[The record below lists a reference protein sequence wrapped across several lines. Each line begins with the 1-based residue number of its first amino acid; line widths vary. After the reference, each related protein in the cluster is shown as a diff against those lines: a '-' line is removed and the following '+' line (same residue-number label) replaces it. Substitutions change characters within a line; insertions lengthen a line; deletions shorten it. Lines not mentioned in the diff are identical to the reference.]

1 MKFQSRLSYRSFLM
15 LGSAM
20 MLVTSSGCQ
29 LAENY
34 TKADRS
40 GNMEIQDYRD
50 ALAPRELPKKAAVSE
65 DKSIPSLQPYVSD
78 ETSSSYSKGPMP
90 MVSIAINQSI
100 PLRDALFELAKQADY
115 DIQLDP
121 RISGSIIYTARNRP
135 FDEVI
140 DQISNIAGLRS
151 SFSGNS
157 VKIEI
162 DTPYSQT
169 YRMDFLPFTRSTQ
182 SGINTSL
189 SVSGSGGES
198 GGSSTDSGSTF
209 AIDTKAESDFWKD
222 LETNIK
228 QIVDAN
234 QKAGILKTS
243 SDPSLSFSSSSGSSG
258 STNPPVP
265 PIDPTAL
272 AGEAPQAG
280 DETISFKNV
289 FTGGQL
295 VPAQTTGTSS
305 TTDGAATTSTTPP
318 TNGTA
323 STTTPA
329 TPSTNA
335 TATPTT
341 PAPSTPAPSETVLQ
355 VESLPTSS
363 AEAQEDI
370 ASSFSINKTAGIVT
384 VFAPASVQKK
394 VADYL
399 SQVKAAVSQQVLIE
413 AKVLEVQ
420 LNDEYSN
427 GIDWSVISRSLGG
440 LDSIGFSG
448 ARGSLSPTEAAT
460 SGFRISGAG
469 VTAVVEMI
477 SRFGTVK
484 ALASPRVTV
493 LNNQSAVLNVAE
505 NRVFFEFDVERKDG
519 QNGEP
524 DTVTIDSESRTVP
537 EGVLINV
544 MPSVDSS
551 NGTISMQVR
560 PTISRIVG
568 EAIDPSVP
576 IILAQAGIT
585 SSEIQNRVPVVSVK
599 EIDTVVR
606 MESGDAV
613 VMGGLME
620 DDTTGTQRGVPVA
633 NEVPILGNLFKTQDN
648 AVRKSEFVI
657 FLQATILKDP
667 SDSVHNT
674 DKDLYRTFGQD
685 RRPFKM

>member
-1 MKFQSRLSYRSFLM
+1 MFT
-15 LGSAM
+15 SAV

-50 ALAPRELPKKAAVSE
+50 ALAPREVPKKATVSQ

-78 ETSSSYSKGPMP
+78 DVSSSYSKGPMP

-121 RISGSIIYTARNRP
+121 RITGSIIYTARNRP

-140 DQISNIAGLRS
+140 DQISGIAGLRS
-151 SFSGNS
+151 QFSGNS
-157 VKIEI
+157 VKIEL
-162 DTPYSQT
+162 DTPFSQT
-169 YRMDFLPFTRSTQ
+169 YRMDFLPFTRNTQ
-182 SGINTSL
+182 SSVNTSL
-189 SVSGSGGES
+189 SVSGSAGDG

-209 AIDTKAESDFWKD
+209 SIETKAEADFWKD
-222 LETNIK
+222 LENNIK
-228 QIVDAN
+228 QIIEAN

-243 SDPSLSFSSSSGSSG
+243 SDPSLSLSSAPDASAS
-258 STNPPVP
+258 PPVP
-265 PIDPTAL
+265 PIDPSAL
-272 AGEAPQAG
+272 ANETPQAG

-295 VPAQTTGTSS
+295 VPAESSSSNTS
-305 TTDGAATTSTTPP
+305 TTAGAATSAQSAATPAATSTATS
-318 TNGTA
+318 TNGGA
-323 STTTPA
+323 S
-329 TPSTNA
+329 A
-335 TATPTT
+335 TAPTS
-341 PAPSTPAPSETVLQ
+341 PAPSTPAASETVLQ
-355 VESLPTSS
+355 VESLPTTAS
-363 AEAQEDI
+363 AEGDQEEI
-370 ASSFSINKTAGIVT
+370 ASTYSINKTAGIVT
-384 VFAPASVQKK
+384 VFAPASVQKQI
-394 VADYL
+394 ADYL
-399 SQVKAAVSQQVLIE
+399 SQVKNTISQQVLIE

-427 GIDWSVISRSLGG
+427 GIDWSIISRSLGG
-440 LDSIGFSG
+440 IDLINFNSDRGITETASSSI
-448 ARGSLSPTEAAT
+448 
-460 SGFRISGAG
+460 RIDGAG
-469 VTAVVEMI
+469 VTAVVDMI

-505 NRVFFEFDVERKDG
+505 NRVFFEFDVEREDG

-544 MPSVDSS
+544 MPSIDST
-551 NGTISMQVR
+551 NGMVTMQVR
-560 PTISRIVG
+560 PTISRIVD
-568 EAIDPSVP
+568 EVNDPSVALT
-576 IILAQAGIT
+576 LAQAGISDST
-585 SSEIQNRVPVVSVK
+585 IQNLVPVVSVK

-606 MESGDAV
+606 MESGEAV

-620 DDTTGTQRGVPVA
+620 DSTDGTQRGVPVA

-657 FLQATILKDP
+657 FLQATILNNP

-674 DKDLYRTFGQD
+674 DKDIYRTFGQD

>member
-1 MKFQSRLSYRSFLM
+1 MKFQSRLPYRSFLM
-15 LGSAM
+15 LSSAV
-20 MLVTSSGCQ
+20 MLVTASGCQ

-50 ALAPRELPKKAAVSE
+50 ALAPREVPKTATVSQ

-78 ETSSSYSKGPMP
+78 DISSASRGPMP

-121 RISGSIIYTARNRP
+121 RIAGSIIYTARNRP

-151 SFSGNS
+151 NFVGNS

-169 YRMDFLPFTRSTQ
+169 YRMDFLPFTRKTQ
-182 SGINTSL
+182 SSVNTSL
-189 SVSGSGGES
+189 SVSGSGGDG

-209 AIDTKAESDFWKD
+209 SIETNAEADFWKD
-222 LETNIK
+222 LESNIK

-234 QKAGILKTS
+234 QKSGILKTS
-243 SDPSLSFSSSSGSSG
+243 SDPSLSLSSSADTA
-258 STNPPVP
+258 TNPPVP
-265 PIDPTAL
+265 PIDPAAL
-272 AGEAPQAG
+272 APQAG

-295 VPAQTTGTSS
+295 VQS
-305 TTDGAATTSTTPP
+305 DPP
-318 TNGTA
+318 A
-323 STTTPA
+323 STTTTTTTGGTAPA
-329 TPSTNA
+329 TAPAAPTTANGGTSA
-335 TATPTT
+335 TAAPSTPTT

-370 ASSFSINKTAGIVT
+370 VSTFSINKTAGILT

-399 SQVKAAVSQQVLIE
+399 SQIKSAVSQQVLIE

-427 GIDWSVISRSLGG
+427 GIDWSIVSKSLGG
-440 LDSIGFSG
+440 IDLINFNSDRGITDTASSSI
-448 ARGSLSPTEAAT
+448 
-460 SGFRISGAG
+460 RIDGAG
-469 VTAVVEMI
+469 VTAVIDMI

-505 NRVFFEFDVERKDG
+505 NRVFFEFDVEREDG
-519 QNGEP
+519 QDGEP
-524 DTVTIDSESRTVP
+524 DTITIDSESRTVP

-544 MPSVDSS
+544 MPSIDTA
-551 NGTISMQVR
+551 NGMVTMQVR
-560 PTISRIVG
+560 PTISRIVD
-568 EAIDPSVP
+568 EVNDPSVALT
-576 IILAQAGIT
+576 LAQAGIT
-585 SSEIQNRVPVVSVK
+585 DSSIQNLVPVVSVK

-606 MESGDAV
+606 MESGEAV

-648 AVRKSEFVI
+648 SVRKSEFVI
-657 FLQATILKDP
+657 FLQATILNNP

-674 DKDLYRTFGQD
+674 DKDIYRTFGQD